1 MSFTAKKPH
10 RRSLRPMQS
19 VMAMEASQVWYKV
32 AGASGIAAVALG
44 AYGAHMFKPD
54 NEAYKEVWK
63 TANLYHLVHSGA
75 LLATPLVKRPHVVWK
90 TANLYHLLHSG
101 AMFAT
106 PLVKRPHVLS
116 GPKRVSP
123 RYNESIPCEGCD
135 GRGWLVCNFCKGQC
149 VNVQVRSNK
158 FYRRCPECKAVGRVL
173 CGECRMFKCV
183 TFDDSATVTE
193 DA

>member
-54 NEAYKEVWK
+54 NEAYKE
-63 TANLYHLVHSGA
+63 
-75 LLATPLVKRPHVVWK
+75 VWK